1 MITNEYPIYIRK
13 SHRWVSEMIGNQYQM
28 WSERSNQQRLI
39 DANVPPDKNLP
50 VYLLTPP
57 RIFIDSPTGT
67 GKTSFILKDLLTYAK
82 NRGETILYICNRR
95 ATWEQIYVDLVAH
108 QPFSFL
114 QNTVPSMNPK
124 ARKPSV
130 FDFPGIH
137 VITYQSA
144 NALLK
149 RWGLFDA
156 AQENSGKAESPQN
169 KLQKPTPI
177 PYYQYMHHFT
187 YVVFDEAHFF
197 LEDSAFNTGTYHT
210 MVRLLE
216 TFNRSVHIY
225 MSATLGEA
233 RDILLPILYQSSQKY
248 AADDLHP
255 ISVFTINYTNTYR
268 AADYDI
274 RFFLKGEEIEQKILE
289 LRKSGSDDKW
299 LIFVNSIDEGKTLK
313 ARLKANIGVKVQ
325 FVYAGSRNNAL
336 KKIANDG
343 MFTQDVLI
351 ATKVLDSGV
360 NIHDPRLKH
369 IVLPFCEPTDLVQ
382 MLGRKRADEGEV
394 VHVYAKCPDIR
405 RLKYLYRETAT
416 QYNRMKRIDA
426 DETEKSHAYVTNLM
440 NHYWQNPN
448 PNFNKHFYID
458 KDRRLR
464 CNPLFFKK
472 LELSYGFYAY
482 LLAAPSPEFV
492 YARRALENLGL
503 DSTQP
508 LKFLSADVAS
518 SLVELL
524 ERYVDVEI
532 APSDWDRFYT
542 GFNLA
547 YEEHCR
553 AKYGDDPIYRKGSV
567 RPRTDAKKAT
577 VNERLKFLGL
587 PYKLIKRN
595 NSWVLVKTDGAS
607 PQPTGQSPENRL

>member
-1 MITNEYPIYIRK
+1 
-13 SHRWVSEMIGNQYQM
+13 MIGNQYQM

-39 DANVPPDKNLP
+39 DSIAPSGSNPPAFFLSI
-50 VYLLTPP
+50 P
-57 RIFIDSPTGT
+57 RVFIDSPTGT

-82 NRGETILYICNRR
+82 KRGETILYICNRR
-95 ATWEQIYVDLVAH
+95 ATWEQIYVDLAAH
-108 QPFSFL
+108 HPFLFL
-114 QNTVPSMNPK
+114 PNAVPHTDPK

-130 FDFPGIH
+130 FEFSNIC
-137 VITYQSA
+137 VTTYQSA

-149 RWGLFDA
+149 NWGLFDA

-169 KLQKPTPI
+169 KLRKPTPI
-177 PYYQYMHHFT
+177 PYYQYIRHCT

-248 AADDLHP
+248 AAADSRP

-274 RFFLKGEEIEQKILE
+274 RFFLKYEEIEQKILE
-289 LRKSGSDDKW
+289 SRKSGSDDKW
-299 LIFVNSIDEGKTLK
+299 LIFVTSIDEGKTLK
-313 ARLKANIGVKVQ
+313 ARLKANTGVKVQ
-325 FVYAGSRNNAL
+325 FVYAASHNSVL

-360 NIHDPRLKH
+360 SIHDPRLKH

-382 MLGRKRADEGEV
+382 MLGRKRADEHEA

-405 RLKYLYRETAT
+405 RLKYLCRATAT
-416 QYNRMKRIDA
+416 QYNHMKRIDA

-458 KDRRLR
+458 KNRRLR
-464 CNPLFFKK
+464 CNPLLFKK
-472 LELSYGFYAY
+472 LERSCLFYRILLSCG
-482 LLAAPSPEFV
+482 SPELT
-492 YARRALENLGL
+492 YARFALSILLPGCPQ
-503 DSTQP
+503 QP

-553 AKYGDDPIYRKGSV
+553 TKYGDNPIYRKGSV

-577 VNERLKFLGL
+577 VKARLKFLGL
-587 PYKLIKRN
+587 PYTLDKRN
-595 NSWVLVKTDGAS
+595 KCWVLTKTGAVS
-607 PQPTGQSPENRL
+607 PQPAGQPPKNPL